1 MLKKE
6 YLLDEETWKKLIEL
20 GTLREYTIGDVIFL
34 QDQPSLGLV
43 CLKQGRIKTCIIFPN
58 GNEKLLT
65 ILDAPCILGEIPI
78 IDGGMNTCS
87 SIALNPT
94 VIVFIP
100 REKAQEFISENLNLY
115 VVIMRIMAKK
125 MRWMH
130 AQADAM
136 LFCIPRRLAYLL
148 LNYNDY
154 GIFPNKDMDEKLI
167 ITHDDL
173 ASLLGTTRQ
182 LITKYLSEFSKLGL
196 IEKGRGHIT
205 IKNYEGLKRISDSD
219 VKNKTRNLPV

>member
-1 MLKKE
+1 MLKIE
-6 YLLDEETWKKLIEL
+6 YLLDEETWKKLIQL

-34 QDQPSLGLV
+34 QEQPSLGLV

-78 IDGGMNTCS
+78 IDGGMNTFS
-87 SIALNPT
+87 AIALKPT
-94 VIVFIP
+94 KIVFISI
-100 REKAQEFISENLNLY
+100 EKTQKFLSENSDLY
-115 VVIMRIMAKK
+115 IVIMKIMAKK

-130 AQADAM
+130 VQADEM

-154 GIFPNKDMDEKLI
+154 GILPNKEMDETLI

-182 LITKYLSEFSKLGL
+182 LITKYLNEFSKLGL
-196 IEKGRGHIT
+196 IEKERSHIS
-205 IKNYEGLKRISDSD
+205 IKNYEGLKRISDTD
-219 VKNKTRNLPV
+219 LKNKISNLPV